1 MDIATATYAELK
13 ELRDQIEA
21 RLREIERQTFED
33 LERKA
38 RDFGF
43 ALHQNGATPA
53 PRAKKPK
60 PTYRNPDNPKE
71 TYGGKGK
78 RPAWLTAKLESG
90 HDIAEFAVA

>member
-13 ELRDQIEA
+13 DLRDQIEG

-43 ALHQNGATPA
+43 ALRENGAART
-53 PRAKKPK
+53 PRAKKPRQ
-60 PTYRNPDNPKE
+60 TYRNPDNPEE

-78 RPAWLTAKLESG
+78 RPAWLIAKLEAG
-90 HDIAEFAVA
+90 HGIAEFAVG